1 MISVC
6 YITLTC
12 PFAQSCVCVCVT
24 GPASAAYLNVCL
36 GKKPGPV
43 GQDLVELPKSLQL
56 LWGSVQAIQPLGVP
70 SHLEEVVDV
79 QVDQVGALVSG
90 RSLGGMQGKER
101 VTRLSKCLYTTMV
114 KPLQSLD

>member
-1 MISVC
+1 M
-6 YITLTC
+6 
-12 PFAQSCVCVCVT
+12 CVCVCVT
-24 GPASAAYLNVCL
+24 GPAPASYLNVCL

-79 QVDQVGALVSG
+79 EVDQVGALVSG
-90 RSLGGMQGKER
+90 RSLGGKER

-114 KPLQSLD
+114 KPLQSLE